1 MFTVDKHLT
10 AQTANQPEAGRRTP
24 LSQALT
30 PSPDL
35 QPWQGLGTG
44 WEARAASSAK
54 PEAYGPSW
62 HWRWGLSC
70 RSRLG
75 GPRGCSG
82 GSRGSRLPGGLA
94 AACRH
99 LGGQQAAWPL
109 ILFVI
114 ESFQHPRDE
123 HTKLY
128 RVRLL
133 SATVLETVSQG
144 IVTMREARMATGPD
158 FRGGGAPDASARSP
172 RILAS
177 PGAFIRGVSLHR
189 LGLHVPLVGTVALG

>member
-1 MFTVDKHLT
+1 MFTVDEHLT

-70 RSRLG
+70 RSRSG
-75 GPRGCSG
+75 GPRGCSS
-82 GSRGSRLPGGLA
+82 GSRGSRLSGGLA

-128 RVRLL
+128 GVRLL

-144 IVTMREARMATGPD
+144 IVTTREVRWPLARTSGAGGPQMPPLALPASSPLLVPSL
-158 FRGGGAPDASARSP
+158 GA
-172 RILAS
+172 
-177 PGAFIRGVSLHR
+177 
-189 LGLHVPLVGTVALG
+189 